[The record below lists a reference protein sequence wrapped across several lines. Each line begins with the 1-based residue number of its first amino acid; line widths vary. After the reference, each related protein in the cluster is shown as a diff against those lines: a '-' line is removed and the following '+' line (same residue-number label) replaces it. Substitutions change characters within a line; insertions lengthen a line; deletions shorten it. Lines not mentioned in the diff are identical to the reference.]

1 MAALELPL
9 LRESP
14 RTMSAPAS
22 SWRFCGRDFSLSE
35 MQWIQS
41 LVGGTELN
49 RAQLAREVCQQL
61 QWINP
66 AGQLKTM
73 SCRVAMLRME
83 RAGLIG
89 LPQPTH
95 RDSNRSRRS
104 LEVVIG
110 PPQPG
115 AERKV
120 LGWEIPRLELVQTR
134 EGRRCYQALMEQHHY
149 LGYKPLAGAQ
159 LRYLIWNANG
169 LAGGLGFGAAAW
181 SIASR
186 DRWIGW
192 NPVQRERQLYRVVN
206 NNRFLILPWMRAPH
220 VASRVLGQ
228 AARQLPRDWE
238 ARYGYP
244 PVLLESFVDQDRF
257 SGCSYRAANWLCV
270 GQTQGRGKLEKHHRR
285 IVPIKSVF
293 VYPLSVDFR
302 AFLNP

>member
-1 MAALELPL
+1 
-9 LRESP
+9 
-14 RTMSAPAS
+14 MSAGARI
-22 SWRFCGRDFSLSE
+22 WRFCGRDFSSTE

-41 LVGGTELN
+41 LVAGSELN
-49 RAQLAREVCQQL
+49 RAQLARRVCQQL

-66 AGQLKTM
+66 AGQLKAM

-89 LPQPTH
+89 LPKPTH

-104 LEVVIG
+104 LDVVIW
-110 PPQPG
+110 PPEPLTDP
-115 AERKV
+115 KV
-120 LGWEIPRLELVQTR
+120 LGLERLRLELVQTR
-134 EGRRCYQALMEQHHY
+134 QGRQWYQALMEQDHY

-159 LRYLIWNANG
+159 LRYLIWNANS

-181 SIASR
+181 SIAAR

-192 NPVQRERQLYRVVN
+192 TPVQRQRQLHRVVN
-206 NNRFLILPWMRAPH
+206 NNRFLILPRMRVPH

-238 ARYGYP
+238 ERYGYR
-244 PVLLESFVDQDRF
+244 PVLLESFVDQERF

-285 IVPIKSVF
+285 IVPIKWVF
-293 VYPLSVDFR
+293 VYPLSADFR
-302 AFLNP
+302 TFLNP